1 MLKTVFAFLALVA
14 APAAADETARPLPEP
29 VLDATLAG
37 APSATAVLAGG
48 CFWGIQGV
56 FQHVKGVKQVLSGY
70 SGGAAASARYPA
82 VGTGTTG
89 HAESVR
95 IVFDPHVVSYG
106 QILQVFFSV
115 MDPTTLDYQ
124 GPDYGPQ
131 YRSEVFAADEAQ
143 RRTAEAY
150 ITQLARAHAFSDV
163 IVTRVSALHGFYPA
177 EAYHQ
182 DYLVR
187 HSDQPYIAVNDLP
200 KIDKLRRFYPQFYR
214 AQPVT
219 VARN

>member
-14 APAAADETARPLPEP
+14 SPAVADETARPLPAP
-29 VLDATLAG
+29 TLDATLAG

-89 HAESVR
+89 HAESVQ

-131 YRSEVFAADEAQ
+131 YRSEVFAADAAQ

-150 ITQLARAHAFSDV
+150 IAQLTKAHAFSDA
-163 IVTRVSALHGFYPA
+163 IVTRVSTVRGFYPA

-187 HSDQPYIAVNDLP
+187 HPDQPYIAVNDLP
-200 KIDKLRRFYPQFYR
+200 KIDKLHRFYSQLYR
-214 AQPVT
+214 EHPVT
-219 VARN
+219 VAQR